1 MKKALLSLLLAIA
14 CMPMAIGQNKSGQ
27 LVTTDTTVCSKF
39 LWTVDSVEYTNDTV
53 VLYQKPGDTTN
64 TTYVL
69 NLTMLDRN
77 YDTVNVREISGNCVV
92 FWNHKTWTEEGT
104 FFDTITPARGC
115 DTIVRVNIT
124 LNNADTTHETV
135 TACDRYIFHGDTL
148 TTSGTYTHVDTAT
161 ATTDCH
167 AYVVDLTIVNSF
179 LDTANTVVRDIE
191 GGCRVQWLGTT
202 YTFGDTNEVF
212 YGIGT
217 TTVGGCD
224 SLMAIRITSFTG
236 VQHDTSFVESCG
248 LYRWTVNNIA
258 YTEDGVYTVT
268 DTTST
273 CIENR
278 HLALTIVDNHDT
290 VTVTACEDYTYSF
303 DARSGSGPRDHG
315 YYNASGI
322 YDTDENGDTLY
333 STHFYTGCK
342 TYHTLDLTILTPEHR
357 EHPEVID
364 TTVCDAFVLSFGTA
378 HTFTESVDTTLI
390 RSLRTQKNCYDTI
403 VHLDITV
410 KHKSYKDYNITACD
424 SYLWPFTNET
434 YTTTTTQTI
443 TLDSIQ
449 NAEGCDSIGR
459 LNLTINYTPE
469 VTIEGNWHLN
479 PDSTNIATLSAVDNA
494 ADHNTYKWFK
504 NNESTPF
511 STAKDVTLTINGN
524 TDVHLETTS
533 NKGCTA
539 NNWITVT
546 CHVGIDEVETL
557 NVNLY
562 PNPASRYLNV
572 ESSEGLSQI
581 VIYNTL
587 GQQVIVRND
596 INAAATQL
604 DLGALATGHYTMQI
618 LTGNGTKAT
627 RTFIVNK

>member
-1 MKKALLSLLLAIA
+1 MDCQQHRLHRGWR
-14 CMPMAIGQNKSGQ
+14 C
-27 LVTTDTTVCSKF
+27 
-39 LWTVDSVEYTNDTV
+39 
-53 VLYQKPGDTTN
+53 
-64 TTYVL
+64 
-69 NLTMLDRN
+69 
-77 YDTVNVREISGNCVV
+77 
-92 FWNHKTWTEEGT
+92 EE
-104 FFDTITPARGC
+104 
-115 DTIVRVNIT
+115 
-124 LNNADTTHETV
+124 
-135 TACDRYIFHGDTL
+135 
-148 TTSGTYTHVDTAT
+148 
-161 ATTDCH
+161 
-167 AYVVDLTIVNSF
+167 
-179 LDTANTVVRDIE
+179 
-191 GGCRVQWLGTT
+191 
-202 YTFGDTNEVF
+202 
-212 YGIGT
+212 
-217 TTVGGCD
+217 
-224 SLMAIRITSFTG
+224 
-236 VQHDTSFVESCG
+236 
-248 LYRWTVNNIA
+248 
-258 YTEDGVYTVT
+258 
-268 DTTST
+268 
-273 CIENR
+273 
-278 HLALTIVDNHDT
+278 
-290 VTVTACEDYTYSF
+290 YTYSF

-572 ESSEGLSQI
+572 ESAEGLSQI

-596 INAAATQL
+596 INAVATQL